1 MVRNIKGGN
10 KAKKQA
16 KKHYS
21 QPNNYKLRKSE
32 DIDEIYA
39 IVTKIYGNGRILIK
53 CNDGIERQ
61 CVIRKKFRGR
71 NKRDNEISVDT
82 LILAGRRE
90 WEKKI
95 NINKIETCDLLEVYS
110 MQDRD
115 ELKRDSSI
123 QWNILQTTDKKNNEE
138 DVNFMDV
145 GTIVSESDD
154 ESDNG
159 SEENE
164 LEAYENNI
172 TIPVTD
178 CFGET
183 VDIDD
188 I

>member
-1 MVRNIKGGN
+1 
-10 KAKKQA
+10 
-16 KKHYS
+16 
-21 QPNNYKLRKSE
+21 
-32 DIDEIYA
+32 
-39 IVTKIYGNGRILIK
+39 
-53 CNDGIERQ
+53 
-61 CVIRKKFRGR
+61 
-71 NKRDNEISVDT
+71 VDT